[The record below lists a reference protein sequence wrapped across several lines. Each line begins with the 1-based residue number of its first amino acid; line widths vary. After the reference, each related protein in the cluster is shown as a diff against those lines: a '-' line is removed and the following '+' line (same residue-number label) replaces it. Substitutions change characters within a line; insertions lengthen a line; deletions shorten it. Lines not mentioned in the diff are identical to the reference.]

1 MSRKTWDTLIQNA
14 TVFDG
19 SGEKPRE
26 LDIAIKKGK
35 IAAMGMFLPR
45 SMAAEVIDA
54 QGKWVTPGLLDIHT
68 HLDAIT
74 HQLGEAAHASPI

>member
-26 LDIAIKKGK
+26 LDIAIKNGK

-45 SMAAEVIDA
+45 SKIL
-54 QGKWVTPGLLDIHT
+54 K
-68 HLDAIT
+68 
-74 HQLGEAAHASPI
+74 